1 MIAVTA
7 AGKSSQL
14 NEETTSPS
22 PPVRTPHPLEAWA
35 EPRSPFE
42 PVISRPLLGGYLS
55 ATRSALE
62 KFQRGEE
69 RVKQFAGLRL
79 LHASE
84 LARQRREREDERE
97 RQAAPDPR
105 GMLCAAITL
114 RTRRRSEGASNCR
127 SLSPKRVGSRAEWE
141 VPQRRKGLSRERR
154 LSWGDR
160 GFDSSSLQRRACE
173 LSVPR
178 RRTLFSIVAPL

>member
-14 NEETTSPS
+14 NEETTSTS

-69 RVKQFAGLRL
+69 RVKQFAGLLL

-114 RTRRRSEGASNCR
+114 RSEAQAGVDRLQVPLARARQLVEELERRS
-127 SLSPKRVGSRAEWE
+127 
-141 VPQRRKGLSRERR
+141 
-154 LSWGDR
+154 
-160 GFDSSSLQRRACE
+160 GF
-173 LSVPR
+173 PG
-178 RRTLFSIVAPL
+178 APLL